1 MHSNMD
7 VTFEN
12 GSFKIKNG
20 RKVCL
25 EFEFIED
32 EDVVDGTVLYIS
44 EIFKC
49 GDGKYTREMIK
60 LIEDMAKSM
69 PVPPWSR
76 VKYIKLEDGSSIN
89 VCAGQNSSGMHID
102 LRYLKILTTG
112 ESWYNS
118 FGYKSLKHD
127 ANVAH
132 NAVIINKPM
141 HLLLSELVDQQYFDQ
156 AYIKKFKARFPELST
171 DWTVKEYVTAM
182 SKEVPRSGTRTCTKE
197 QEKRARV
204 LSNLVDYFV
213 WVVRQDDDT
222 NPNYLEYDFRL
233 QKKVKRGPTPR
244 ASPKGSPRASPSA
257 SPRASPN
264 AGGGAKRTLRKS
276 RRNPRKTRTRKCIKR
291 QTA

>member
-1 MHSNMD
+1 MAEPFKFD

-20 RKVCL
+20 RDVCL

-32 EDVVDGTVLYIS
+32 EDEDEDDDGTVLYIS
-44 EIFKC
+44 KIVKC
-49 GDGKYTREMIK
+49 GDGMPLTREMIK

-76 VKYIKLEDGSSIN
+76 VKYIKLKDGSSIN
-89 VCAGQNSSGMHID
+89 VCAGQSSSGMNID

-141 HLLLSELVDQQYFDQ
+141 HLLLSELVDQQYFDH

-171 DWTVKEYVTAM
+171 DLTVKEYVTAM

-222 NPNYLEYDFRL
+222 NPNYLEYDVRL
-233 QKKVKRGPTPR
+233 QKKVERGTKGSPK
-244 ASPKGSPRASPSA
+244 ASPKP
-257 SPRASPN
+257 
-264 AGGGAKRTLRKS
+264 GGGAKRTLRKS
-276 RRNPRKTRTRKCIKR
+276 RRKPRKTRKTRTRKNHN
-291 QTA
+291 

>member
-1 MHSNMD
+1 MAEPFKFD

-20 RKVCL
+20 RDVCL

-32 EDVVDGTVLYIS
+32 EDEDEDDDGTVLYIS
-44 EIFKC
+44 KIVKC
-49 GDGKYTREMIK
+49 GDGMPLTREMIK

-76 VKYIKLEDGSSIN
+76 VKYIKLKDGSSIN
-89 VCAGQNSSGMHID
+89 VCAGQSSSGMNID

-171 DWTVKEYVTAM
+171 DLTVKEYVTAM

-222 NPNYLEYDFRL
+222 NPNYLEYDVRL
-233 QKKVKRGPTPR
+233 QKKVERGTKGSPK
-244 ASPKGSPRASPSA
+244 ASPKP
-257 SPRASPN
+257 
-264 AGGGAKRTLRKS
+264 GGGAKRTLRKS
-276 RRNPRKTRTRKCIKR
+276 RRKPRKTRKTRTRKNHN
-291 QTA
+291 